1 MNPELI
7 NYFTENTE
15 YEFKLAIDNGTKT
28 SIEELSDLES
38 RTFPVKDCWKFIG
51 FIDGAYLAASQKNH
65 IMELDEMGSEYN
77 YLVNEMLDDQ
87 VLRRMNILLGKN
99 NTNVHHIYSELKK
112 ISRQITN
119 LENDFKILI
128 KPGSE
133 DIEQYRT
140 ESGDLV
146 FTQGAAEW
154 TLIGVDNSEVDLINS
169 EDYTTSSLFVR
180 KYKDGFS
187 LGANVDIPFD
197 SQDIDQFYHTN
208 NFDLPFSVEY
218 VILASEENY

>member
-15 YEFKLAIDNGTKT
+15 YEFKLTVNNKTKT
-28 SIEELSDLES
+28 SVEELSDLES
-38 RTFPVKDCWKFIG
+38 RTFPVKDCWEFIG
-51 FIDGAYLAASQKNH
+51 FADGAYLAASQKNH
-65 IMELDEMGSEYN
+65 IPELDEMGSEYN

-87 VLRRMNILLGKN
+87 VLRRMNILLGEN
-99 NTNVHHIYSELKK
+99 NTKVHYIYSELRK
-112 ISRQITN
+112 ISRQINN

-146 FTQGAAEW
+146 FTQKAAEW
-154 TLIGVDNSEVDLINS
+154 TLIGVDNSDVDLMTS
-169 EDYTTSSLFVR
+169 EDFSTSALFVR

-197 SQDIDQFYHTN
+197 SQDLDQFYHN
-208 NFDLPFSVEY
+208 NSFDLPISVEY
-218 VILASEENY
+218 VILASEENH

>member
-87 VLRRMNILLGKN
+87 VVRRMNILLGKN
-99 NTNVHHIYSELKK
+99 NTKVHYIYSELKK

-154 TLIGVDNSEVDLINS
+154 TLIGIDNSDVDLMNS
-169 EDYTTSSLFVR
+169 EDYATSSLFVR

>member
-15 YEFKLAIDNGTKT
+15 YEFKLAIDNQTKT

-87 VLRRMNILLGKN
+87 VVRRMNILLGKN
-99 NTNVHHIYSELKK
+99 NTKVHYIYSELKK

-154 TLIGVDNSEVDLINS
+154 TLIGIDNSDVDLMNS
-169 EDYTTSSLFVR
+169 EDYATSSLFVR

>member
-7 NYFTENTE
+7 NYFTENTG
-15 YEFKLAIDNGTKT
+15 YEFKLVVDDKT
-28 SIEELSDLES
+28 RASVEELSDLES
-38 RTFPVKDCWKFIG
+38 RTFPINDCWEFIG
-51 FIDGAYLAASQKNH
+51 YADGIYLAASQKSH
-65 IMELDEMGSEYN
+65 IPELNKMGSEYN
-77 YLVNEMLDDQ
+77 DLVNEMLEDQ
-87 VLRRMNILLGKN
+87 VLRRMNILLGE
-99 NTNVHHIYSELKK
+99 NTTKVHYIYSKLRK

-119 LENDFKILI
+119 LEDDFKILI

-154 TLIGVDNSEVDLINS
+154 TLIGVDNSDVDLMTA
-169 EDYTTSSLFVR
+169 EDFSTSALFVR
-180 KYKDGFS
+180 KYKEGFS

-197 SQDIDQFYHTN
+197 SQDLDQFYHN
-208 NFDLPFSVEY
+208 NSFDLPFSVEY
-218 VILASEENY
+218 VILAAEENF

>member
-15 YEFKLAIDNGTKT
+15 YEFKLAIDNRTKT

-38 RTFPVKDCWKFIG
+38 RTFPVKDCWEFIG
-51 FIDGAYLAASQKNH
+51 FIDGVYLAASQKNH
-65 IMELDEMGSEYN
+65 IPELDNMGSEYN
-77 YLVNEMLDDQ
+77 QLVNEMLDDQ
-87 VLRRMNILLGKN
+87 VLRRMNLLLGKN
-99 NTNVHHIYSELKK
+99 NTKVHYIYSELRK

-154 TLIGVDNSEVDLINS
+154 TLISIDNSEVDLINS

-218 VILASEENY
+218 VILASEENH

>member
-15 YEFKLAIDNGTKT
+15 YEFKLAVNNKTKT
-28 SIEELSDLES
+28 SVEELSDLES
-38 RTFPVKDCWKFIG
+38 RTFPVKDCWEFIG
-51 FIDGAYLAASQKNH
+51 FADGAYLAASQKNH
-65 IMELDEMGSEYN
+65 IPELDKMGSAYN

-87 VLRRMNILLGKN
+87 VLRRMNMLLGEN
-99 NTNVHHIYSELKK
+99 NTKVHYIYSELRK
-112 ISRQITN
+112 ISKQITN
-119 LENDFKILI
+119 LENDFQILI

-154 TLIGVDNSEVDLINS
+154 TLIGVDNSKVNLMNS
-169 EDYTTSSLFVR
+169 DDYTTSALFVR

-197 SQDIDQFYHTN
+197 SQDLDQFYHN
-208 NFDLPFSVEY
+208 NSFDLPFSVEY

>member
-15 YEFKLAIDNGTKT
+15 YEFKLAIDNQTKT

-38 RTFPVKDCWKFIG
+38 RTFPVKDCWEFIG

-65 IMELDEMGSEYN
+65 IPELDNMGSEYN
-77 YLVNEMLDDQ
+77 QLVNEMLDDQ
-87 VLRRMNILLGKN
+87 VLRRMNLLLGKN
-99 NTNVHHIYSELKK
+99 NTKVHYIYSELRK

-154 TLIGVDNSEVDLINS
+154 TLISIDNSDVDLINS

>member
-15 YEFKLAIDNGTKT
+15 YEFKLAIDNQTKT

-87 VLRRMNILLGKN
+87 VVRRMNILLGKN
-99 NTNVHHIYSELKK
+99 NTKVHYIYSELKK

-208 NFDLPFSVEY
+208 NFDLPFSVEC
-218 VILASEENY
+218 VILASEANH

>member
-15 YEFKLAIDNGTKT
+15 YEFKLAIDNRTKT

-38 RTFPVKDCWKFIG
+38 RTFPVKDCWEFIG
-51 FIDGAYLAASQKNH
+51 FIDGVYLAASQKNH
-65 IMELDEMGSEYN
+65 IPELDNMGSEYN
-77 YLVNEMLDDQ
+77 QLVNEMLDDQ
-87 VLRRMNILLGKN
+87 VLRRMNLLLGKN
-99 NTNVHHIYSELKK
+99 NTKVHYIYSELRK

-154 TLIGVDNSEVDLINS
+154 TLISIDNSDVDLINS

-218 VILASEENY
+218 VILASEENH